1 MPSTM
6 STHGGR
12 LRSDLRLHAKQGHSA
27 LKPLQE
33 KRGKS
38 ALNWH
43 GHARRLRQ
51 RFMTKPKNL
60 DLKSL
65 GAKLCELLG
74 ARSGDTI
81 AFHILQD
88 GSVRVIN
95 CSIAPDKSKIM
106 CPAI

>member
-1 MPSTM
+1 M

-12 LRSDLRLHAKQGHSA
+12 LRSDLRLHTKQGHLA
-27 LKPLQE
+27 LKPMQE

-38 ALNWH
+38 SLNWH
-43 GHARRLRQ
+43 GQARRLRQ
-51 RFMTKPKNL
+51 RFMTKPRNL
-60 DLKSL
+60 DLKGL

-74 ARSGDTI
+74 ARSGHTI
-81 AFHILQD
+81 AFHVLQD

-95 CSIAPDKSKIM
+95 CSIAPDKLKII